1 MREKVSQQG
10 RTAMDGQV
18 DPIARIDS
26 LAVTR
31 TYDGA
36 HIPID
41 GASMPHTAPDNRED
55 GSMN

>member
-1 MREKVSQQG
+1 MSQQG

-41 GASMPHTAPDNRED
+41 GASMPHTEPDNTEM
-55 GSMN
+55 GA